1 MVPFQKAN
9 TLRALGQLGTSVVPY
24 LFLWVLMAY
33 VSRISWL
40 LVLPLAVLAAGFF
53 LRIFI
58 VQHDCGHGSF
68 FPNKRANDVVGTL
81 LSLLTATPYHLW
93 KHNHASHH
101 GRSGNLD
108 RRVPGADVYTWT
120 LAEYEAA
127 SPRQRARYRFT
138 RNRWVLLLLGPLYLY
153 LIDYR
158 FHRVV
163 GKGNGKTRLSVY
175 GLNLAL
181 LATIAAIGPK
191 LFLLVQVPILVLAGA
206 AGVFLFY
213 VQHQFEGVY
222 WADESHFD
230 ADRAGLEGSSFL
242 RLNAVLDF
250 FSGHIGYHHIHH
262 LSPRVPNYRLRAAHA
277 AIPAATRP
285 PGISLRAALRG
296 FDLHLWDE
304 GRGELVPF
312 PARLPSAPVP
322 SDK

>member
-1 MVPFQKAN
+1 MLPFQRAN
-9 TLRALGQLGTSVVPY
+9 TLRGLGQLGTSVVPY
-24 LFLWVLMAY
+24 LLLWALMAY
-33 VSRISWL
+33 LSHVSWL
-40 LVLPLAVLAAGFF
+40 LALPLAVPAAGFF
-53 LRIFI
+53 LRTFI

-68 FPNKRANDVVGTL
+68 LPNKRANDVVGSL
-81 LSLLTATPYHLW
+81 LSLVTATPYHLW
-93 KHNHASHH
+93 RHNHASHH

-120 LAEYEAA
+120 VDEYEAA
-127 SPRQRARYRFT
+127 SPGARARYRFT

-163 GKGNGKTRLSVY
+163 GRGNWKTRASVY

-181 LATIAAIGPK
+181 LAGIMAIGPK
-191 LFLLVQVPILVLAGA
+191 LFFLVQAPIMVLAGA

-222 WADESHFD
+222 WAPEATFD

-242 RLNAVLDF
+242 RLNRVLDF

-277 AIPAATRP
+277 AIPPATRP
-285 PGISLRAALRG
+285 VGLPLLAATRG
-296 FDLHLWDE
+296 FDLHLWDRD
-304 GRGELVPF
+304 RGELVPF
-312 PARLPSAPVP
+312 PR
-322 SDK
+322 D